1 VLTFR
6 FRSYQTVRMVTAT
19 NVSIL
24 TVTLYLLD
32 LAIKVVALGLVPEG
46 RRPSSATAWLLLI
59 LFLPVI
65 GLLVFW
71 LIGSPFVDRGRRRRQ
86 AAAGEVIS
94 GALIAETDD
103 LLPVPAGST
112 LNTLVVLNRR
122 LGWLPA
128 VDGNQADLFSDYDES
143 IATMAREVRTAER
156 YVHVEFYIMSWDST
170 TKDFFEALAEVA
182 GRGVKVRLMFDH
194 IGTARIPG
202 YRDMIKK
209 LKQTSIEWHPMLPI
223 EPLKGKWRR
232 PDLRNHRKI
241 VVVDGRAAFV
251 GSLNMIDASYH
262 NRKHER
268 AGRKWRE
275 LVMQLS
281 GPVVLSLNIVF
292 ATDWYLETDEP
303 LREDVQPYPYEVEPG
318 DVLCQVVP
326 SGPGFPD
333 ENNLRLFNSLIYS
346 AQRRLSITSPYFVPD
361 DSLLYAIT
369 TAAQRGIDVELFVG
383 EQGDQ
388 FMVHHAQSSYYR
400 TLLNAGVK
408 IYLYPAPFVL
418 HSKHFSVD
426 DDVAVIGSSNMDIR
440 SFNLDFEV
448 SVMCVSRS
456 LTTAMRQVE
465 DHYRSL
471 SRELTLA
478 EWNRRPL
485 WKRYIDNVMRL
496 TAALQ

>member
-1 VLTFR
+1 
-6 FRSYQTVRMVTAT
+6 MVTAT
-19 NVSIL
+19 NVSFL
-24 TVTLYLLD
+24 TVALYLLD

-59 LFLPVI
+59 MFLPVV
-65 GLLVFW
+65 GLLAFW
-71 LIGSPFVDRGRRRRQ
+71 LIGSPFVDRGRRRQQ

-94 GALIAETDD
+94 GALTAERND

-122 LGWLPA
+122 LGWLPS
-128 VDGNQADLFSDYDES
+128 VDGNKADLLSDYEES
-143 IATMAREVRTAER
+143 IAAMAREIRTAER
-156 YVHVEFYIMSWDST
+156 YVHVEFYIMSWDAT
-170 TKDFFEALAEVA
+170 TSDFFEALAEVA
-182 GRGVKVRLMFDH
+182 ARGVKVRLLFDH

-202 YRDMIKK
+202 YRDLIKK
-209 LKQTSIEWHPMLPI
+209 LEQTAIEWHPMLPI
-223 EPLKGKWRR
+223 QPLKGKWRR

-241 VVVDGRAAFV
+241 VVVDGQIAFV

-262 NRKHER
+262 NPKHER

-275 LVMQLS
+275 LVMQVS
-281 GPVVLSLNIVF
+281 GPVVFSLDIVF
-292 ATDWYLETDEP
+292 ATDWYIETDEI
-303 LREDVQPYPYEVEPG
+303 LREDVRPHAYEVEPG
-318 DVLCQVVP
+318 DVVCQVVP

-388 FMVHHAQSSYYR
+388 FMVHHAQRSYYEA
-400 TLLNAGVK
+400 LLRAGVK

-426 DDVAVIGSSNMDIR
+426 DDVTVIGSSNMDIR

-471 SRELTLA
+471 SHELTPE
-478 EWNRRPL
+478 EWSRRPL
-485 WKRYIDNVMRL
+485 RKRYLDNVMRL
-496 TAALQ
+496 TSALQ

>member
-1 VLTFR
+1 MA
-6 FRSYQTVRMVTAT
+6 TVTT
-19 NVSIL
+19 NVTFL
-24 TVTLYLLD
+24 TVALYLLD

-59 LFLPVI
+59 LFLPVVGI
-65 GLLVFW
+65 VAFW

-86 AAAGEVIS
+86 AAVGQVIS
-94 GALIAETDD
+94 GALTAITDD

-122 LGWLPA
+122 LGWLPS
-128 VDGNQADLFSDYDES
+128 VGGNKADLMSDYDEA
-143 IATMAREVRTAER
+143 IAAMAREVRTAER

-170 TKDFFEALAEVA
+170 TNEFFEALAEVA
-182 GRGVKVRLMFDH
+182 ARGVKVRLMFDH
-194 IGTARIPG
+194 IGTSRIPG

-209 LKQTSIEWHPMLPI
+209 LNQTAIDWHPMLPI
-223 EPLKGKWRR
+223 QPLKGKWRR

-241 VVVDGRAAFV
+241 VVVDGRVGFV

-262 NRKHER
+262 NPKHER

-275 LVMQLS
+275 LVMQLD
-281 GPVVLSLNIVF
+281 GPVVFSLDIVF
-292 ATDWYLETDEP
+292 ATDWFMETYEQ
-303 LREDVQPYPYEVEPG
+303 LREDVRPYPFEADPG
-318 DVLCQVVP
+318 DVICQVVP

-369 TAAQRGIDVELFVG
+369 TAAQRGVDVELFVG

-388 FMVHHAQSSYYR
+388 FMVHHAQCSYYNA
-400 TLLNAGVK
+400 LLKAGVR

-426 DDVAVIGSSNMDIR
+426 DDVSVIGSSNMDIR
-440 SFNLDFEV
+440 SFNLDFEI
-448 SVMCVSRS
+448 SVMCSSRS

-471 SRELTLA
+471 SHELSLD
-478 EWNRRPL
+478 EWSRRPL
-485 WKRYIDNVMRL
+485 AKRYVDNVMRL
-496 TAALQ
+496 TSALQ

>member
-1 VLTFR
+1 
-6 FRSYQTVRMVTAT
+6 VRMATAT
-19 NVSIL
+19 NVTFL
-24 TVTLYLLD
+24 TVAIYLLD

-46 RRPSSATAWLLLI
+46 RRPSSASAWLLLI
-59 LFLPVI
+59 LFLPII
-65 GLLVFW
+65 GILAFW

-86 AAAGEVIS
+86 AAAGQVVS
-94 GALIAETDD
+94 SALTAETDD
-103 LLPVPAGST
+103 LLPMPAGST

-122 LGWLPA
+122 LGWLPS
-128 VDGNQADLFSDYDES
+128 VGGNQADLFSDYDEA
-143 IATMAREVRTAER
+143 IAAMAREVRTAER

-170 TKDFFEALAEVA
+170 TNDFFEALADVA
-182 GRGVKVRLMFDH
+182 ARGVTVRLMFDH
-194 IGTARIPG
+194 IGTVRIPG
-202 YRDMIKK
+202 YRNMIKK
-209 LKQTSIEWHPMLPI
+209 LNQTAIEWHPMLPI
-223 EPLKGKWRR
+223 QPLQGKWQR

-241 VVVDGRAAFV
+241 VVVDGRAGFV

-262 NRKHER
+262 NRRHER
-268 AGRKWRE
+268 AGRQWRE
-275 LVMQLS
+275 LVMRVS
-281 GPVVLSLNIVF
+281 GPVVFSLDIVF
-292 ATDWYLETDEP
+292 ATDWYLETDDV
-303 LREDVQPYPYEVEPG
+303 LREDIQPYAYDEEPG

-388 FMVHHAQSSYYR
+388 FMVHHAQSSYYK
-400 TLLNAGVK
+400 TLLRAGVK

-418 HSKHFSVD
+418 HSKHFTVD

-440 SFNLDFEV
+440 SFNLDFEI
-448 SVMCVSRS
+448 SVMCLSRS

-465 DHYRSL
+465 DQYRSL
-471 SRELTLA
+471 SHELTLE
-478 EWNRRPL
+478 EWQRRPL
-485 WKRYIDNVMRL
+485 QKRYIDNVMRL
-496 TAALQ
+496 TSALQ

>member
-1 VLTFR
+1 MA
-6 FRSYQTVRMVTAT
+6 TVTT
-19 NVSIL
+19 NVTFL
-24 TVTLYLLD
+24 TVALYLLD

-59 LFLPVI
+59 LFLPVV
-65 GLLVFW
+65 GLVAFW

-86 AAAGEVIS
+86 AAVGQVINA
-94 GALIAETDD
+94 ALTSQTDD
-103 LLPVPAGST
+103 RLPVPAGST

-122 LGWLPA
+122 LGWLPSVA
-128 VDGNQADLFSDYDES
+128 GNKAGLFSDYDEA

-170 TKDFFEALAEVA
+170 TNEFFDALAEVA
-182 GRGVKVRLMFDH
+182 ARGVTVRLMFDH

-209 LKQTSIEWHPMLPI
+209 LKQTTIDWRPMLPI
-223 EPLKGKWRR
+223 QPLRGKWRR

-241 VVVDGRAAFV
+241 VVVDGRVGFV
-251 GSLNMIDASYH
+251 GSLNMIDPSYH
-262 NRKHER
+262 NAKHER

-275 LVMQLS
+275 LVMQVD
-281 GPVVLSLNIVF
+281 GPVVLSLDVVF
-292 ATDWYLETDEP
+292 ATDWFLETYEQ
-303 LREDVQPYPYEVEPG
+303 LREDVQPYPFETEPG
-318 DVLCQVVP
+318 NVICQVVP

-361 DSLLYAIT
+361 ESLLYAIT
-369 TAAQRGIDVELFVG
+369 TAAQRGVDVELFVG

-388 FMVHHAQSSYYR
+388 FMVHHAQCSYYKA
-400 TLLNAGVK
+400 LLRSGVRV
-408 IYLYPAPFVL
+408 YLYPAPFVL

-440 SFNLDFEV
+440 SFNLDFEI

-465 DHYRSL
+465 DQYRAL
-471 SRELTLA
+471 SHELTLD
-478 EWNRRPL
+478 EWRRRPL
-485 WKRYIDNVMRL
+485 WKSYVDNVMRL
-496 TAALQ
+496 TSALQ

>member
-1 VLTFR
+1 
-6 FRSYQTVRMVTAT
+6 MVTAT
-19 NVSIL
+19 EVSFL
-24 TVTLYLLD
+24 TVALYLFD

-65 GLLVFW
+65 GLVAFG
-71 LIGSPFVDRGRRRRQ
+71 LIGSPFVDRGRRRQQ
-86 AAAGEVIS
+86 AAAGEVVS
-94 GALIAETDD
+94 AALTTETDD

-128 VDGNQADLFSDYDES
+128 VGGNKAELFSDYDES
-143 IATMAREVRTAER
+143 IAVMARDIRTAER
-156 YVHVEFYIMSWDST
+156 YVHVEFYIMSWDAT
-170 TKDFFEALAEVA
+170 TNDFFEALAEVA
-182 GRGVKVRLMFDH
+182 ARGVKVRLLFDH

-209 LKQTSIEWHPMLPI
+209 LRQTAIEWHPMLPI
-223 EPLKGKWRR
+223 QPLRGKWRR

-241 VVVDGRAAFV
+241 VVVDGRVGFV

-262 NRKHER
+262 NRRHER

-275 LVMQLS
+275 LVMQLN
-281 GPVVLSLNIVF
+281 GEVVFSLDIVF
-292 ATDWYLETDEP
+292 ATDWYLETDEV
-303 LREDVQPYPYEVEPG
+303 LAEDVQPYPYDVEPG

-346 AQRRLSITSPYFVPD
+346 AQRRLSIASPYFVPD
-361 DSLLYAIT
+361 ESLLYAIT

-388 FMVHHAQSSYYR
+388 FMVHHAQSSYY
-400 TLLNAGVK
+400 TALLKAGVK

-440 SFNLDFEV
+440 SFNLDFEI
-448 SVMCVSRS
+448 SVMCLSRS
-456 LTTAMRQVE
+456 LTTAMRKVE

-478 EWNRRPL
+478 EWGRRPL
-485 WKRYIDNVMRL
+485 GKRYIDNVMRL
-496 TAALQ
+496 TSALQ